1 MHLAIVVIVVVV
13 TLFFICAWI
22 SGLNKRERRDFD
34 ENELLRR
41 RQELED
47 IIIDLTERIR
57 IAKLEV
63 YEVKAE
69 RDEIDGD
76 KELRQKLREEEN
88 ELERSRRKK

>member
-1 MHLAIVVIVVVV
+1 M
-13 TLFFICAWI
+13 
-22 SGLNKRERRDFD
+22 RERRDFD

-76 KELRQKLREEEN
+76 KVLRQKLREEEN

>member
-1 MHLAIVVIVVVV
+1 M
-13 TLFFICAWI
+13 
-22 SGLNKRERRDFD
+22 RERRDFD

-76 KELRQKLREEEN
+76 KELRQKLREEELSPLAVRVCLDPEN
-88 ELERSRRKK
+88 VSKPTPVSL

>member
-1 MHLAIVVIVVVV
+1 L
-13 TLFFICAWI
+13 
-22 SGLNKRERRDFD
+22 RERRDFD

>member
-1 MHLAIVVIVVVV
+1 M
-13 TLFFICAWI
+13 
-22 SGLNKRERRDFD
+22 RERRDFD

>member
-1 MHLAIVVIVVVV
+1 M
-13 TLFFICAWI
+13 
-22 SGLNKRERRDFD
+22 RERRDFD

-57 IAKLEV
+57 IAKLEA

>member
-1 MHLAIVVIVVVV
+1 M
-13 TLFFICAWI
+13 
-22 SGLNKRERRDFD
+22 
-34 ENELLRR
+34 RR

>member
-1 MHLAIVVIVVVV
+1 
-13 TLFFICAWI
+13 
-22 SGLNKRERRDFD
+22 
-34 ENELLRR
+34 LRR

-88 ELERSRRKK
+88 EFGKELSAKYGDGSIDLQSGEFIPAPVLESAE